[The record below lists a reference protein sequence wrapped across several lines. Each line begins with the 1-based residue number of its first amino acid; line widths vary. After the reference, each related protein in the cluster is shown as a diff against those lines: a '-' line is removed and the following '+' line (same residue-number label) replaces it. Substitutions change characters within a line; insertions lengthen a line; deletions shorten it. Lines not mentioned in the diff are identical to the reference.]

1 MKGKKKQ
8 LTGYPLYDVC
18 LVKED
23 GEEKVVSEK
32 VSLHKGIEAIKKF
45 DRLLV
50 CNGKIV
56 KDIMYCYL
64 KPLREIR
71 PHYDA
76 DLGAFTYYPEQ
87 LEGTAHLKE
96 PL

>member
-1 MKGKKKQ
+1 MKEKFKS
-8 LTGYPLYDVC
+8 TVGYPLYDVC
-18 LVKED
+18 LMKED

-32 VSLHKGIEAIKKF
+32 VPLRKGIEVLKRF

-64 KPLREIR
+64 KPLRDIR

-87 LEGTAHLKE
+87 LNSTTHLDKS
-96 PL
+96 

>member
-1 MKGKKKQ
+1 MKEKFKS
-8 LTGYPLYDVC
+8 TVGYPLYDVC
-18 LVKED
+18 LMKED

-32 VSLHKGIEAIKKF
+32 VPLRKGIEILKRF

-64 KPLREIR
+64 KPLRDIR

-76 DLGAFTYYPEQ
+76 KLGVFTYYPEQ
-87 LEGTAHLKE
+87 LNSTTHLDKS
-96 PL
+96 